1 MEKIYNIRR
10 GVCFSLNE
18 LFRQRTIIILVI
30 LLAGSMEVA
39 AAGNINKLFADI
51 IVRGTV
57 TDAANGE
64 SLPGVTVK
72 IKGSATGVATDLQ
85 GRFSIT
91 VPEDAVLEIS
101 YLGYARREVAVN
113 KRTQINITLESTSSA
128 LEEFVVVGYGT
139 IAKTDYNGSS
149 STIQLQNVNENKV
162 ISVPEALQGKLAG
175 VQIQNNTGEPGAG
188 MTFNIRGLTSITGS
202 NQPLVV
208 VDGQPIESS
217 LGSTQAGSNLDGG
230 AVIPPA
236 DPLASIN
243 PSDIASIEVLKDAS
257 STAIY
262 GSRGANGV
270 ILITTKSGKSGR
282 DKLTYTTRLDMSQ
295 LPKKLDVLSSRQY
308 MDFRN
313 EAALNDGLTAP
324 FTAFQLDSV
333 EKTQGIIWQDLI
345 YRNAFSQ
352 DHQLSVS
359 GRDDKSNYYIT
370 GNFSDQNS
378 IIRNAGFKRGGLRV
392 NYEKKVSPKLTVGIR
407 NYFSL
412 ADRNFGQQS
421 NKEGIFGSSAVG
433 GALSFN
439 PLNSPYLEDGTIDE
453 TFANNPITV
462 ITKVLDKTQI
472 RTLTSNLNV
481 DYKITKNLAYKLTA
495 GVNDLYSKRQ
505 LYYPTG
511 TFIGNTAPNGSATQA
526 DNSNSNYVIDNILNY
541 RKVFGG
547 KHSLNVVGGY
557 SYQAW
562 KNTSTS
568 ITNLDFPSNS
578 LTYFNFASATAL
590 GRTYNTDKRRAL
602 ASVISRLNYAYDRR
616 YSLTLTARYD
626 GATRLAEGNKWQ
638 LFPSVGLGWNVS
650 NEKFF
655 KDNVKFLSTLKLR
668 TSFGIAGN
676 ENVAIGATQAT
687 YSINNG
693 VVGPTITPGYIID
706 NFANPDL
713 KWEITKQYNVGADFG
728 FAEDRVSVSVDVYKK
743 KTSDLLISL
752 PIPASSGFVNYN
764 TNVGNVTNK
773 GIDVEGTFSILRGAV
788 KWDAGA
794 NFSVFDNNVVDIGPS
809 SIIFG
814 TGYISAGAIVLGQ
827 PIQVAKP
834 GFPIS
839 SFWGYKTQGIYQ
851 NQTEINTDPGLAV
864 DNTRST
870 IKPGDIKYADINND
884 GQINELD
891 KTVIGNPSADFT
903 YGFNSNLSY
912 KRFSFSMSIFGSQG
926 AEIINL
932 NRWITGANNTN
943 GNFNSFQDAYD
954 GRWRGEGTSNKYP
967 RLTTAAI
974 RMRQRFPDLFVEDA
988 SFIRLQNATVGYTF
1002 KLPAGLKLGNLKTY
1016 ITGTNLITLTPYSG
1030 YDPNINAFGN
1040 RVLMS
1045 GTDFGT
1051 LPQART
1057 FSAGLE
1063 LTF

>member
-1 MEKIYNIRR
+1 MEKIYKRRR
-10 GVCFSLNE
+10 GICFSLYE
-18 LFRQRTIIILVI
+18 LLSRKASIILVI
-30 LLAGSMEVA
+30 LLAGSLEVTSA
-39 AAGNINKLFADI
+39 KNISNPFADI
-51 IVRGTV
+51 LVRGTI

-72 IKGSATGVATDLQ
+72 VKGSATGVATDLQ
-85 GRFSIT
+85 GKFSIT

-101 YLGYARREVAVN
+101 YLGYARREVSVN
-113 KRTQINITLESTSSA
+113 KRTQINITLESSSSV

-149 STIQLQNVNENKV
+149 STIRLENVNENKV

-217 LGSTQAGSNLDGG
+217 QGSTQAGSNLDGG

-270 ILITTKSGKSGR
+270 ILITTKSGRSGK

-324 FTAFQLDSV
+324 FTPFQLDSV
-333 EKTQGIIWQDLI
+333 EKTQGIVWQDLV

-359 GRDDKSNYYIT
+359 GKDDKSNYYIT
-370 GNFSDQNS
+370 GNYSDQNS

-392 NYEKKVSPKLTVGIR
+392 NYEKKVTPKLTVGIR

-439 PLNSPYLEDGTIDE
+439 PLNSPYREDGTIDE
-453 TFANNPITV
+453 TFANNPVTV
-462 ITKVLDKTQI
+462 ITNVLDKTQI
-472 RTLTSNLNV
+472 RTLTSNLSV

-668 TSFGIAGN
+668 TSFGVAGN
-676 ENVAIGATQAT
+676 ENIAIGATQAS
-687 YSINNG
+687 YNINNG
-693 VVGPTITPGYIID
+693 VVGPTITPGYVIE

-728 FAEDRVSVSVDVYKK
+728 FAADRVSVSVDLYKK
-743 KTSDLLISL
+743 NTSDLLISL

-794 NFSVFDNNVVDIGPS
+794 NFSVFDNNVIDIGPS
-809 SIIFG
+809 PIIFG

-834 GFPIS
+834 GHPIS
-839 SFWGYKTQGIYQ
+839 SFWGYKTAGIYQ
-851 NQTEINTDPGLAV
+851 NQAEINSDPGLAA
-864 DNTRST
+864 DNTKST

-891 KTVIGNPSADFT
+891 KTIIGNPSADFT
-903 YGFNSNLSY
+903 YGFNSSLSY
-912 KRFSFSMSIFGSQG
+912 KRFSFSMSIFGSKG

-954 GRWRGEGTSNKYP
+954 GRWRGEGTSNKFP

-988 SFIRLQNATVGYTF
+988 SFIRLQNATLGYTF
-1002 KLPAGLKLGNLKTY
+1002 KLPPSLKLGNLKTY

-1051 LPQART
+1051 LPQSRT

>member
-1 MEKIYNIRR
+1 MEKFY
-10 GVCFSLNE
+10 
-18 LFRQRTIIILVI
+18 TIITGRSLSFYEMFSQKIFIVLVI
-30 LLAGSMEVA
+30 LMTISQAISAREHLS
-39 AAGNINKLFADI
+39 NLYADI
-51 IVRGTV
+51 IVRGTI
-57 TDAANGE
+57 TDAASGE
-64 SLPGVTVK
+64 TLPGVTIKVK
-72 IKGSATGVATDLQ
+72 GKTTGVATDAQ
-85 GRFSIT
+85 GKFSI
-91 VPEDAVLEIS
+91 VVAENGILEVA
-101 YLGYARREVAVN
+101 YLGYAQREIAVN
-113 KRTQINITLESTSSA
+113 NRTQIDISLESSA
-128 LEEFVVVGYGT
+128 AVLDEFVVVGYGT

-149 STIQLQNVNENKV
+149 STIRLENVNENKV

-175 VQIQNNTGEPGAG
+175 VQIQNNTGEPGSG

-202 NQPLVV
+202 NQPLIV

-217 LGSTQAGSNLDGG
+217 LGATQAGSNLDGG
-230 AVIPPA
+230 AIIPPA

-243 PSDIASIEVLKDAS
+243 PSDIASIEILKDAS

-270 ILITTKSGKSGR
+270 VLITTKSGSGGR
-282 DKLTYTTRLDMSQ
+282 DKLVYTTRVDMSQ
-295 LPKKLDVLSSRQY
+295 LPKKIDVLSSREY
-308 MDFRN
+308 MEFRN

-324 FTAFQLDSV
+324 FTPAQLDSV
-333 EKTQGIIWQDLI
+333 SQTIGVNWQDLV
-345 YRNAFSQ
+345 YQNAISQ

-359 GRDDKSNYYIT
+359 GKDDKSNYYIT

-378 IIRNAGFKRGGLRV
+378 IIRNSGFKRGGLRV
-392 NYEKKVSPKLTVGIR
+392 NYERKITPKLTVGIR

-439 PLNSPYLEDGTIDE
+439 PLNSPYLEDGSIDE

-472 RTLTSNLNV
+472 RTLTSNLSV
-481 DYKITKNLAYKLTA
+481 DYKVTKNLSYKLTA
-495 GVNDLYSKRQ
+495 GINDLYSKRQ

-541 RKVFGG
+541 RKTFAK

-578 LTYFNFASATAL
+578 LSYFNFASATAL

-626 GATRLAEGNKWQ
+626 GATRLADGNKWQ
-638 LFPSVGLGWNVS
+638 LFPSVGLGWNVT

-676 ENVAIGATQAT
+676 ENIAIGATQAT

-713 KWEITKQYNVGADFG
+713 KWEITKQFNAGADFG
-728 FAEDRVSVSVDVYKK
+728 FAGDRVSLSVDLYKK
-743 KTSDLLISL
+743 STSDLLISL
-752 PIPASSGFVNYN
+752 PIPASSGFVSYN

-773 GIDVEGTFSILRGAV
+773 GVDVEGTFSILRGAV

-794 NFSVFDNNVVDIGPS
+794 NFSIFDNNVVDIGPS
-809 SIIFG
+809 PIITG

-834 GFPIS
+834 GYPIS
-839 SFWGYKTQGIYQ
+839 SFWGYKTAGIYQ
-851 NQTEINTDPGLAV
+851 NQAEINNDPGLAV
-864 DNTRST
+864 DNTKST
-870 IKPGDIKYADINND
+870 IKPGDIRYSDINND

-912 KRFSFSMSIFGSQG
+912 KRLSFSMSIFGSEGGQL
-926 AEIINL
+926 INL
-932 NRWITGANNTN
+932 NRWVTGANNTN
-943 GNFNSFQDAYD
+943 GNFNSYQDAYD
-954 GRWRGEGTSNKYP
+954 GRWRGEGTSTKYP
-967 RLTTAAI
+967 RLTTNAI
-974 RMRQRFPDLFVEDA
+974 RMRQRFPDLFVENA
-988 SFIRLQNATVGYTF
+988 SFIRLQSVTLGYSF
-1002 KLPAGLKLGNLKTY
+1002 KLPQALKLGALKTY
-1016 ITGTNLITLTPYSG
+1016 ITGTNLFTITPYSG